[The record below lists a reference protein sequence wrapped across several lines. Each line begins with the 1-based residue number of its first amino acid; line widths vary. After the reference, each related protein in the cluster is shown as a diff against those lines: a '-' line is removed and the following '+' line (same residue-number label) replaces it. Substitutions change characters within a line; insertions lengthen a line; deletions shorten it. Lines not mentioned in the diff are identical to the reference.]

1 MSALVSKIQ
10 RNVNMINANIQ
21 PVLGSNYPNLVT
33 PLLND
38 AKQTI
43 DVLMYEWKWYTHEAA
58 GGVEK
63 FNLAFQAAARRGIKV
78 RVLLNIESMGHA
90 ITKINSRTEQFL
102 RLAGCDVKFGQIG
115 VATHAK
121 MIIIDQ
127 RVLVLGSHNVS
138 KGSFS
143 KNQEASII
151 VEGGE
156 AIREYIDYFM
166 LLWSQMFNG

>member
-1 MSALVSKIQ
+1 
-10 RNVNMINANIQ
+10 
-21 PVLGSNYPNLVT
+21 
-33 PLLND
+33 
-38 AKQTI
+38 
-43 DVLMYEWKWYTHEAA
+43 
-58 GGVEK
+58 
-63 FNLAFQAAARRGIKV
+63 
-78 RVLLNIESMGHA
+78 MGHA

-102 RLAGCDVKFGQIG
+102 RLAGCEVKFGQIG

-143 KNQEASII
+143 KNQGASII
-151 VEGGE
+151 VDGGE
-156 AIREYIDYFM
+156 AIRAYIDYFT